1 MNDIN
6 VNDGG
11 GFYDINGMFD
21 SLIVDVDNQL
31 KLLFSGERIAFCGGM
46 VGMIQKITAMQHGVN
61 KELSELR
68 EQIKQL
74 EKEKGVEKIVAGSV
88 RDTLQG
94 ALGDRG

>member
-46 VGMIQKITAMQHGVN
+46 VGMIQKITAMQNGVN
-61 KELSELR
+61 KEISELK
-68 EQIKQL
+68 EQIRQL
-74 EKEKGVEKIVAGSV
+74 EKEKGEERIVAGPFC
-88 RDTLQG
+88 DTLQG
-94 ALGDRG
+94 ALGGRG